1 MSVFRVATRRR
12 SRAAVA
18 VSESGPRASESL
30 TTGNLNAQC
39 YFQCSAC
46 SGLFASK
53 QAVQSHITLK
63 KRHLRL
69 ARAAAAA
76 AGPGAALAAARGGRR
91 PGGAEDPHATL
102 AEPGFTRL
110 TIGITGTGRILW
122 PGMGSAPAQSARS
135 WRDSPASAADWPGP
149 GPDRDSCPGAA
160 GDSDPESPDECS
172 RGGVCGGALG
182 DDGGE
187 EAGDHS
193 VR

>member
-1 MSVFRVATRRR
+1 MFRLVCIKT
-12 SRAAVA
+12 SSP
-18 VSESGPRASESL
+18 VSYHSEETSP
-30 TTGNLNAQC
+30 Q
-39 YFQCSAC
+39 
-46 SGLFASK
+46 
-53 QAVQSHITLK
+53 
-63 KRHLRL
+63 
-69 ARAAAAA
+69 
-76 AGPGAALAAARGGRR
+76 AGPGSCRGRR

-135 WRDSPASAADWPGP
+135 GRDSPASAADWPGP
-149 GPDRDSCPGAA
+149 GPRRDLDRDSCPGAA
-160 GDSDPESPDECS
+160 GDSEPESPDECS

-193 VR
+193 VQ